1 MPDPRPTPRTTTDEL
16 LLLVLDELQGMRA
29 DLAGARGAG
38 AEQPMS
44 GRVEIRE
51 PAPAPAPVK
60 KAAPAKKATA
70 SPRRRST

>member
-1 MPDPRPTPRTTTDEL
+1 MPDPRPTPRTVTDEL
-16 LLLVLDELQGMRA
+16 LSLVLDELRELRS
-29 DLAGARGAG
+29 DLAGARGG
-38 AEQPMS
+38 DAEQPTS

-51 PAPAPAPVK
+51 PAPTLAK